1 MRILFGAGNFIGSN
15 LMLSR
20 FLQHAQD
27 HEVRI
32 AAYYRNSKYLTS
44 MDWCLDAL
52 SVRLKTNYFKDKYG
66 ISGPPVDHFL
76 TDMIINDL
84 LEWGPELVISD
95 CEFFTATV
103 AKILE
108 IPLWYCSPM
117 LQLTGIDHERQ
128 ELKNITDTTKKYLD
142 SLPKGDAYLVYSPL
156 CDISSR
162 PILKNG
168 YEWVRPYMCGVSE
181 FSTEDINIDDL
192 QKLIPDNS
200 LVTTG
205 ETSLVSD
212 CLYSGKSMF
221 ISPNPLEVEQ
231 VLNAQLLQW
240 YGVGVNIGRSTNMGF
255 IKRQVE
261 KKLSPPILSIQKWSQ
276 LDEKL
281 SICI

>member
-66 ISGPPVDHFL
+66 IS
-76 TDMIINDL
+76 
-84 LEWGPELVISD
+84 ELVISD